1 MLTRDFLC
9 SQRNQTQ
16 QGSETETVE
25 ERQGEG
31 EEEGGGGEQEREMNG
46 VEVSQ
51 MVGLKRER

>member
-16 QGSETETVE
+16 QGSEMETVE

-31 EEEGGGGEQEREMNG
+31 EEGGGGEQEREMNG

>member
-31 EEEGGGGEQEREMNG
+31 EEGGGEREREMNG

>member
-16 QGSETETVE
+16 QGSKTETVE

-31 EEEGGGGEQEREMNG
+31 EEEGGGGGARKRDEWGGGVTDGGIER
-46 VEVSQ
+46 
-51 MVGLKRER
+51 

>member
-1 MLTRDFLC
+1 M
-9 SQRNQTQ
+9 
-16 QGSETETVE
+16 ETVE

-31 EEEGGGGEQEREMNG
+31 EEGGGGEQEREMNG